1 MLSTGLEDDLVRVCV
16 GIIDEDG
23 VEGSCE
29 LADELPADVAVFWV
43 SLVVAAVLLLLLLL
57 LDGNEEVRFDRFGRR
72 DIRSK

>member
-1 MLSTGLEDDLVRVCV
+1 MLSTGFEDDLVRVCE
-16 GIIDEDG
+16 GIEDEDG

-29 LADELPADVAVFWV
+29 FAAALSAGVALFWV